1 MRKTE
6 KRGGLY
12 SCVRRLLVCAVSL
25 ILAALLLPAPKAQ
38 AEEFPKV
45 NAASAIVMNS
55 GGEIVFEKD
64 ADRRSLIA
72 STTKLLTALVVL
84 ERAVPA
90 EESEIR
96 PEWTGVEGSSMY
108 LRAGER
114 YTVRELLEGLLL
126 ASGNDA
132 ATALACHTAGG
143 VEAFADLMNRRA
155 KELGMNGSHFAN
167 PHGLDDPAH
176 YSTARDLALLMAAC
190 LQNRSLAALLA
201 EKSAVVG
208 DQTYVNHNKLL
219 TLCPGCLGGKTGFTE
234 AAGRCLVSCCER
246 EGTRL
251 ICVTLC
257 DPDDWVDHQLL
268 YNWAFS
274 RYATRNVT
282 EKLSFQVP
290 VVSGERRF
298 AAVEAR
304 ALRLFL
310 PRTAEITLTAHLP
323 RFVFAPVREGEHAG
337 TVQVFRDGE
346 RIHEAEL
353 IFSEGAAPAA

>member
-1 MRKTE
+1 MRKAI
-6 KRGGLY
+6 LI
-12 SCVRRLLVCAVSL
+12 VLLVV
-25 ILAALLLPAPKAQ
+25 AALLLPAPQAQ
-38 AEEFPKV
+38 AEEFPAV
-45 NAASAIVMNS
+45 SAVSAVVMNS

-84 ERAVPA
+84 ERVDPA
-90 EESEIR
+90 EELEIR
-96 PEWTGVEGSSMY
+96 PEWTGIEGSSMY
-108 LRAGER
+108 LKAGEHR
-114 YTVRELLEGLLL
+114 TVRELLEGLLL

-143 VEAFADLMNRRA
+143 LKDFAALMNRKAR
-155 KELGMNGSHFAN
+155 ELGMRESHFTN
-167 PHGLDDPAH
+167 PHGLDDEEHYATAH
-176 YSTARDLALLMAAC
+176 DLALLMAAC
-190 LQNRSLAALLA
+190 MQNRTLAALLS
-201 EKSAVVG
+201 ETSATVG

-219 TLCPGCLGGKTGFTE
+219 TVCPGCLGGKTGFTE

-251 ICVTLC
+251 ICVTLN
-257 DPDDWVDHQLL
+257 DPNDWVDHQVL

-282 EKLSFQVP
+282 EALSFRVP
-290 VVSGERRF
+290 VVSGDRSF
-298 AAVEAR
+298 VGVEAKE
-304 ALRLFL
+304 LRLFL

-323 RFVFAPVREGEHAG
+323 RFVFAPVRTGEHAG
-337 TVQVFRDGE
+337 EVQIFRDGE
-346 RIHEAEL
+346 RIHETEL

>member
-1 MRKTE
+1 MRKI
-6 KRGGLY
+6 
-12 SCVRRLLVCAVSL
+12 L
-25 ILAALLLPAPKAQ
+25 ILLAAALLLNGQSLPTETPAPELSADCAVLMTADGQILYEK
-38 AEEFPKV
+38 
-45 NAASAIVMNS
+45 NAH
-55 GGEIVFEKD
+55 
-64 ADRRSLIA
+64 RRSLIA
-72 STTKLLTALVVL
+72 STTKLMTALVAAEHCSLDETV
-84 ERAVPA
+84 EIPPA
-90 EESEIR
+90 CCEI
-96 PEWTGVEGSSMY
+96 EGSSMY
-108 LRAGER
+108 LTAGET
-114 YTVRELLEGLLL
+114 YTVEELLTGLLL

-132 ATALACHTAGG
+132 AQALALHCAGS
-143 VEAFADLMNRRA
+143 EERFAAWMNEKA
-155 KELGMNGSHFAN
+155 AALGMADSHFVN
-167 PHGLDDPAH
+167 PHGLDDEEH
-176 YSTARDLALLMAAC
+176 YGSAADLALLMAAC
-190 LQNRSLAALLA
+190 MERPELCAILRRGGA
-201 EKSAVVG
+201 EIHG
-208 DQTYVNHNKLL
+208 QYYVNHNKLL

-257 DPDDWVDHQLL
+257 DPDDWVDHQVL

>member
-84 ERAVPA
+84 ERADPA
-90 EESEIR
+90 EEIEIR

-176 YSTARDLALLMAAC
+176 YSTARDLALLMSAC

-208 DQTYVNHNKLL
+208 EQTYVNHNKLL

-257 DPDDWVDHQLL
+257 DPDDWVDHQVL

-298 AAVEAR
+298 VLVEAR

-323 RFVFAPVREGEHAG
+323 RFVFAPVRAGEHAG